1 MIAEMA
7 NDPELCPARQWLASQ
22 RHRRLQGVHAK
33 VKQLLSDMQGVEAAE
48 LTSIVAAAA
57 VGGEPSIVFEEYV
70 TFPPS
75 YHSAHP
81 C

>member
-1 MIAEMA
+1 MITEIAD
-7 NDPELCPARQWLASQ
+7 DPESGRERQWLASQ

-33 VKQLLSDMQGVEAAE
+33 VKQLLLNLQSVEAAE

-57 VGGEPSIVFEEYV
+57 VGGAPSMVFEKCV
-70 TFPPS
+70 SLPPS
-75 YHSAHP
+75 YHSPHV